1 MNDAFN
7 QEVRYRLLKL
17 LSQDAGLT
25 QREMAGKMGI
35 SLGKVNYSLS
45 ELARKGF
52 IKIKRFKDSQNKL
65 QYLYRLTP
73 RGLEAKAGLTISF
86 LKQKMSEYSEIKRQI
101 KELAREIEGEG
112 LADIS
117 QDDTL
122 DAVKRAL

>member
-7 QEVRYRLLKL
+7 QEVRYRLLKV
-17 LSQDAGLT
+17 LSQDATLT

-35 SLGKVNYSLS
+35 SLGKVNYCLS

-65 QYLYRLTP
+65 QYLYHLTA

-86 LKQKMSEYSEIKRQI
+86 LKQKMSEYSEIKMQI
-101 KELAREIEGEG
+101 KELVKEIEGEG

>member
-7 QEVRYRLLKL
+7 QEVRYRLLKV
-17 LSQDAGLT
+17 LSQDASLT

-35 SLGKVNYSLS
+35 SLGKVNYCLS

-52 IKIKRFKDSQNKL
+52 IKIKRFKDSQNKF
-65 QYLYRLTP
+65 QYLYHLTP
-73 RGLEAKAGLTISF
+73 RGLEAKASLTISF

-101 KELAREIEGEG
+101 KELAREIEDEG

-117 QDDTL
+117 QDNTL

>member
-7 QEVRYRLLKL
+7 QEVRYRLLKV
-17 LSQDAGLT
+17 LSQDATLT

-35 SLGKVNYSLS
+35 SLGKVNYCLS

-65 QYLYRLTP
+65 QYLYHLTA
-73 RGLEAKAGLTISF
+73 RGLEAKASLTISF
-86 LKQKMSEYSEIKRQI
+86 LKQKMSEYSEIKIQI
-101 KELAREIEGEG
+101 KELVKEIEGEG

>member
-1 MNDAFN
+1 MNNAFN
-7 QEVRYRLLKL
+7 REVRYRLLKV
-17 LSQDAGLT
+17 LSQDATLT

-35 SLGKVNYSLS
+35 SLGKVNYCLS

-52 IKIKRFKDSQNKL
+52 IKIKRFKDSQNKF
-65 QYLYRLTP
+65 QYLYNLTP

-101 KELAREIEGEG
+101 KELAKEIEGEG

>member
-7 QEVRYRLLKL
+7 QEIRYRLLKV
-17 LSQDAGLT
+17 LSQDASLT
-25 QREMAGKMGI
+25 QREMAGEMGI
-35 SLGKVNYSLS
+35 SLGKVNYCVS
-45 ELARKGF
+45 ELARNGF
-52 IKIKRFKDSQNKL
+52 IKIKRFKDSQNKF
-65 QYLYRLTP
+65 QYLYNLTP

-101 KELAREIEGEG
+101 KELAKEIEGEG

>member
-7 QEVRYRLLKL
+7 QEVRYGLLKV
-17 LSQDAGLT
+17 LSQDASLT

-35 SLGKVNYSLS
+35 SLGKVNYCVS
-45 ELARKGF
+45 ELARNGF
-52 IKIKRFKDSQNKL
+52 IKIKRFKDSQNKF
-65 QYLYRLTP
+65 QYLYNLTP

-86 LKQKMSEYSEIKRQI
+86 LKQKMSEYNEIKRQI

>member
-7 QEVRYRLLKL
+7 QEVRYRLLKV
-17 LSQDAGLT
+17 LSQDATLT

-35 SLGKVNYSLS
+35 SLGKVNYCLS

-52 IKIKRFKDSQNKL
+52 IKIKRFKDSQNKF
-65 QYLYRLTP
+65 QYLYNLTP

-101 KELAREIEGEG
+101 KELAKEIEGEG

>member
-7 QEVRYRLLKL
+7 QEVRYRLLKV
-17 LSQDAGLT
+17 LSQDASLT
-25 QREMAGKMGI
+25 QREMAGKMGV
-35 SLGKVNYSLS
+35 SLGKVNYCLS

-52 IKIKRFKDSQNKL
+52 IKIKHFKDSKNKF
-65 QYLYRLTP
+65 QYLYNLTP

>member
-7 QEVRYRLLKL
+7 QEVRYRLLKV

-35 SLGKVNYSLS
+35 SLGKVNYCLS
-45 ELARKGF
+45 ELSRKGF
-52 IKIKRFKDSQNKL
+52 IKINHFKDSKNKF
-65 QYLYRLTP
+65 QYLYNLTP
-73 RGLEAKAGLTISF
+73 RGLEAKARLTISF

-101 KELAREIEGEG
+101 KELAQEVEDEG
-112 LADIS
+112 LVDVS
-117 QDDTL
+117 RDDTL

>member
-7 QEVRYRLLKL
+7 QEIRYRLLKV
-17 LSQDAGLT
+17 LSQDASLT

-35 SLGKVNYSLS
+35 SLGKVNYCLS

-52 IKIKRFKDSQNKL
+52 IKIKRFKDSQNKF
-65 QYLYRLTP
+65 QYLYNLTP

-101 KELAREIEGEG
+101 KELAKEIEGEG

>member
-7 QEVRYRLLKL
+7 QEVRYRLLKV

-25 QREMAGKMGI
+25 QREMAGEMGI
-35 SLGKVNYSLS
+35 SLGKVNYCLS
-45 ELARKGF
+45 ELSRKGF
-52 IKIKRFKDSQNKL
+52 IKIKHFKDSKNKF
-65 QYLYRLTP
+65 QYLYNLTP

-101 KELAREIEGEG
+101 KELTKEIEEEG